1 MSQNSKNDLRN
12 VLVGFWA
19 EKNVNCIAPQNSDPD
34 VVVPR
39 GDPERREAVLV
50 QPRVEHAVPLV
61 VKEGVHALEVV
72 EAGEVVEDGARRGR
86 DGVLRLG
93 VEVVGVVLR
102 ERGGFW
108 NCGIPYGEI
117 SLLP

>member
-1 MSQNSKNDLRN
+1 MTWARFWS
-12 VLVGFWA
+12 GFWA
-19 EKNVNCIAPQNSDPD
+19 KKNVYCIAPHNADPD

-61 VKEGVHALEVV
+61 VEEGVHALEVV

-93 VEVVGVVLR
+93 VEIVGVVLR
-102 ERGGFW
+102 
-108 NCGIPYGEI
+108 GEMAFEI
-117 SLLP
+117 VAFAND